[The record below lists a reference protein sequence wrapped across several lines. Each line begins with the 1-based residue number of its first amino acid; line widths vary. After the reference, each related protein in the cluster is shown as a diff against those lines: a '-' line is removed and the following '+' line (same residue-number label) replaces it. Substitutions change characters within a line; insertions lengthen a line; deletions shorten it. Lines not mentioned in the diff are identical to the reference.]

1 MPDEM
6 ELKDLSAV
14 KATEYAEY
22 DADSDT
28 TNADTDSSSPSDN
41 TVAIWCW
48 VAASISR
55 LSLWSALLILSPRL
69 LLFAAEEGQTLTPLE
84 SFLALHFGILLAGT
98 ALSLVLYIPSALPVP
113 TRAPKG
119 PPIHPLL
126 VPLTSVTLLSSFL
139 SYNTSGAGG
148 LPIAFALCTGT
159 IGIWGL
165 WTVTFAGTSLIS
177 KKTGADKHTS
187 AFIFGNKSA
196 ASVQKKQWKKEQKA
210 KGR

>member
-1 MPDEM
+1 MLDEM
-6 ELKDLSAV
+6 ELKDLSAT
-14 KATEYAEY
+14 KATEY

-28 TNADTDSSSPSDN
+28 TNTDSDSSNPSDN

-48 VAASISR
+48 VAASI

-69 LLFAAEEGQTLTPLE
+69 LLFAAEEGQTPTPLE

-113 TRAPKG
+113 TCAPKG

-196 ASVQKKQWKKEQKA
+196 ASVQKKQWKKEQKV